1 MKNIKIALTIA
12 LLIIAMS
19 FFAFY
24 TYKERLTN
32 DSKKNIIKVE
42 NLTSSEYTI
51 KNTYNLPK
59 ILNEVSGIV
68 WLTYNTFACIQ
79 DEDGSIFIYNTEDST
94 ITNEM
99 KFAAKGDYEAI
110 AINNEDAYVL
120 RSDGLIYEIKYY
132 LSDHPK
138 IAKITTTFKA
148 HNNMESLTYDK
159 QKNQL
164 LIAPKDYD
172 LGKKHIK
179 SIYKIPLLTKQMDS
193 IPVVKIDLKADIL
206 KDFKEKK
213 IHETLCPSDI
223 AIHPKTKDIY
233 VIEGKNPKLLIL
245 NKEGDILSVFK
256 LDKHNFPQPEGI
268 TFSDDGRLF
277 ISNEANDDSANI
289 LEVELK

>member
-1 MKNIKIALTIA
+1 MKTNKTFNIILILILFTGIALFFLSLKSNRIKQNDG
-12 LLIIAMS
+12 II
-19 FFAFY
+19 
-24 TYKERLTN
+24 E
-32 DSKKNIIKVE
+32 
-42 NLTSSEYTI
+42 SETFHNYNI
-51 KNTYNLPK
+51 KNTYKLPK

-79 DEDGSIFIYNTEDST
+79 DEDGSIFIYNTENSR
-94 ITNEM
+94 ITSEI
-99 KFAAKGDYEAI
+99 KFASKGDYEAI

-120 RSDGLIYEIKYY
+120 RSDGLIYEIKQY

-138 IAKITTTFKA
+138 IFKIVTPFKS

-164 LIAPKDYD
+164 LITPKEYD

-193 IPVVKIDLKADIL
+193 IPIVKIDLKADIL

-233 VIEGKNPKLLIL
+233 VLEGRNPKLLIL
-245 NKEGDILSVFK
+245 NREGNILNAFE
-256 LDKHNFPQPEGI
+256 LDKHKFAQPEGI